1 MHGLELC
8 PLLDLRPFC
17 QAKVPENEKEDD
29 KGHMGIHVIIVLCSE
44 HVEVLLENNL
54 NNQPDTCKV
63 GEQLLL
69 Y

>member
-1 MHGLELC
+1 
-8 PLLDLRPFC
+8 
-17 QAKVPENEKEDD
+17 
-29 KGHMGIHVIIVLCSE
+29 MGIHVIIVLCSE

-69 Y
+69 YIYISLEIGLFSKSRHSVQCYMLH